1 MGASTGVAAFQI
13 GGTTLHSFAGIAT
26 GQAVISKCVEL
37 AKRKTV
43 AQQWRKCKH
52 LIVDEISMVDGEYFK
67 KLEAVAR
74 SVKGNDRPFGGIQ
87 LIFTGDF
94 LQLPPVVKGK
104 DRRFAFE
111 TSAWGRCNLLNI
123 NLTVVKRQS
132 DQRLVEL
139 LNRVREG
146 KCTTEDAK
154 LLTATKHQQP
164 KEGILPTQLCTH
176 TDDVVTINRRELE
189 KCDGETERRYTATD
203 SDDGLSKFLNNHT
216 PVDQVI
222 RLRVGAQVM
231 LMKNMDVGAGLVNGA
246 RGRVEAFSKDGN
258 PLVVFLGGTRHEVRL
273 EKWVVKTG
281 MGNTVTR
288 TQLPLGLAWAF
299 SIHKSQGMTLDSVE
313 VSLNRVFECGQAYVA
328 LSRARNLASLRVL
341 GFTAGCVKADPKVLK
356 FYKYLVCDK
365 PMIQPRLEDMGVQ
378 SDRAI
383 DFM

>member
-1 MGASTGVAAFQI
+1 MTLVLLLVLVLVF
-13 GGTTLHSFAGIAT
+13 TTVS
-26 GQAVISKCVEL
+26 
-37 AKRKTV
+37 
-43 AQQWRKCKH
+43 
-52 LIVDEISMVDGEYFK
+52 
-67 KLEAVAR
+67 R

-176 TDDVVTINRRELE
+176 TDDVVPINRRELE

-216 PVDQVI
+216 PVEQVI

-341 GFTAGCVKADPKVLK
+341 GFT
-356 FYKYLVCDK
+356 
-365 PMIQPRLEDMGVQ
+365 
-378 SDRAI
+378 
-383 DFM
+383 